1 MSARVESPPVR
12 SNTHVM
18 RYEVVKVA
26 GSYVIKDLF
35 LDGFC
40 CLPDGPG
47 RLVLLTFPD
56 AYHGRLW
63 LMQADTRRAYAAS
76 VTRIRAASGEKPRAE
91 DLPLLAFD
99 LYLPAG
105 GDRG

>member
-1 MSARVESPPVR
+1 MSVGAERPPVR
-12 SNTHVM
+12 PNAHVM
-18 RYEVVKVA
+18 RYEVVKAA
-26 GSYVIKDLF
+26 GSYVIGDLF
-35 LDGFC
+35 VGGFC
-40 CLPDGPG
+40 CLPDESG

-76 VTRIRAASGEKPRAE
+76 VTRIRAEAGWRPRAE
-91 DLPLLAFD
+91 DVPLLAFD
-99 LYLPAG
+99 LYLAAD

>member
-1 MSARVESPPVR
+1 MSVGVESASARST
-12 SNTHVM
+12 SHVM
-18 RYEVVKVA
+18 RYEVVRA
-26 GSYVIKDLF
+26 GEWYVIRDVL
-35 LDGFC
+35 LGGLC
-40 CLPDGPG
+40 CLPDGSG
-47 RLVLLTFPD
+47 RPVLLTFPD

-105 GDRG
+105 GGRG